1 MMRFWGGVIEAIR
14 RYPTLVVSVFIITV
28 LIGLS
33 IYAVIAIPYSE
44 VILLWRG
51 AGDIWSDTPRY
62 AAPAWTNLF
71 RSDKLP
77 ETFKLHSSPQNTVIE
92 QIGDTAWK
100 ATTTY
105 VFEYEYKRFPQE
117 MNIFFEAQF
126 EKRKPFAILT
136 WTTPDGR
143 EYSMFREPLRTVQRY
158 AISQDTELGDQF
170 YGEYPHVGLLADPD
184 SVGQPGTEP
193 KVLPGEY
200 ELRIEVLTFEEGSHV
215 DSRFVVYGDVY
226 GIAGTDHLRRDLSIG
241 LLWGTPIALLFGLLA
256 TIGANI
262 TTFIIAAVGTWFG
275 GFVDAAIQRVTE
287 VNLML
292 PFLPI
297 LIMIGTFYN
306 RSIWTMLMVII
317 VLSIFSASIKTYRAM
332 FMQVK
337 NLPYIEA
344 ARAYGASNT
353 RIIFRYLIPKIVP
366 VLVPNFVIG
375 IPAFVFLE
383 ASLAVLGLGDPI
395 LPTWGKMLNDAYH
408 GGALYR
414 GYYYWVVQ
422 PAALLVFTGLSF
434 SMLGFALDRIFNPRL
449 RGI

>member
-1 MMRFWGGVIEAIR
+1 MMRLWRGVSDAIR
-14 RYPTLVVSVFIITV
+14 RYPTVLVCVSIITV

-33 IYAVIAIPYSE
+33 IYAVVSIPYSE
-44 VILLWRG
+44 VVVLWRG

-71 RSDKLP
+71 RSEKLP
-77 ETFKLHSSPQNTVIE
+77 ETFKLSSSDHNTVTE
-92 QIGDTAWK
+92 QTGDTSWK

-105 VFEYEYKRFPQE
+105 TFEYEYTRFPQE
-117 MNIFFEAQF
+117 MNVFFEAQF
-126 EKRKPFAILT
+126 EKRRPFAILT

-143 EYSMFREPLRTVQRY
+143 EYSIFQDALRPSQRY
-158 AISQDTELGDQF
+158 AISQDTKLTDQF
-170 YGEYPHVGLLADPD
+170 DGEYPHVGLLADPD
-184 SVGQPGTEP
+184 SIGQSGAEP
-193 KVLPGEY
+193 EVLPGEY
-200 ELRIEVLTFEEGSHV
+200 ELRVEVLTFEEDSHV
-215 DSRFVVYGDVY
+215 DSRFVVYGNVY
-226 GIAGTDHLRRDLSIG
+226 GIAGTDHLRRDLAIG
-241 LLWGTPIALLFGLLA
+241 LLWGTPVALLFGLLA

-262 TTFIIAAVGTWFG
+262 TTFIIAAVSTWFG

-297 LIMIGTFYN
+297 LIMVGTFYN

-332 FMQVK
+332 FLQVK

-366 VLVPNFVIG
+366 VLIPNFVIG
-375 IPAFVFLE
+375 IPTFVFLE

-395 LPTWGKMLNDAYH
+395 LPTWGKMLNDAYQ

-414 GYYYWVVQ
+414 GYYYWVLQ
-422 PAALLVFTGLSF
+422 PAALLMVTGLSF
-434 SMLGFALDRIFNPRL
+434 AMLGFALDRVFNPRL
-449 RGI
+449 RGT